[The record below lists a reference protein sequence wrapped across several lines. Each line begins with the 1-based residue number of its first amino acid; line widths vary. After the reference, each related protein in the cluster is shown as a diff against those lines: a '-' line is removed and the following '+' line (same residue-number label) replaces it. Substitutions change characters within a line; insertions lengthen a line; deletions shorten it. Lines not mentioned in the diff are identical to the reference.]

1 MKQRECIWRI
11 QRQAPVLIASNV
23 HYNVGVFFYFNLRI
37 QIQYRLA
44 KKKKK
49 ESQESTIFCCFCFI
63 SHRSDF
69 TGDTVSK
76 QSTRLRQ
83 EFVLRL

>member
-11 QRQAPVLIASNV
+11 QRQTPVLIASNV

-37 QIQYRLA
+37 QIQYHLA

-49 ESQESTIFCCFCFI
+49 KKNPKNPLFFAAFALSAIEVILLVTQ
-63 SHRSDF
+63 
-69 TGDTVSK
+69 
-76 QSTRLRQ
+76 
-83 EFVLRL
+83 